1 MIQQTCHI
9 ALRKR
14 IGRTEQT
21 KHKKYCD
28 TFHRNFQRPIEIA
41 PEGADPDSTLTS
53 AQQLADTGSGAGN
66 CQRHY
71 GDPYPP
77 PPGVSTTNT
86 SPGRSSV
93 LSCGPSRLL
102 LPSARST
109 QFIPRA
115 PASRPANPTR
125 G

>member
-53 AQQLADTGSGAGN
+53 AQQLADTASGTGN

-77 PPGVSTTNT
+77 PPGVSTTN
-86 SPGRSSV
+86 SP
-93 LSCGPSRLL
+93 PSRISG
-102 LPSARST
+102 LPSV
-109 QFIPRA
+109 
-115 PASRPANPTR
+115 PTR
-125 G
+125 HTLHTPRLPS